1 MMSLL
6 PPIILSLFYLSFI
19 VLLANLKAKW
29 EKWAEIPV
37 TVPADSWGPV
47 S

>member
-1 MMSLL
+1 MSLL
-6 PPIILSLFYLSFI
+6 SPIVLSLAYLNLL

-37 TVPADSWGPV
+37 AAPSGGWGPV

>member
-1 MMSLL
+1 MSLL
-6 PPIILSLFYLSFI
+6 PPIVLSLFYVNFV
-19 VLLANLKAKW
+19 VLLADLKAKW

-37 TVPADSWGPV
+37 TAPPGGWGPV